1 MSLNIKD
8 SLEIVK
14 RAGYGS
20 GGKMTAGA
28 AARRMADGE
37 RNMEAEP
44 LLSEEELDLLRAAEA
59 DPLDEAFAQIELQRN
74 PQNLSIEQLLD
85 VNDL

>member
-1 MSLNIKD
+1 
-8 SLEIVK
+8 
-14 RAGYGS
+14 
-20 GGKMTAGA
+20 
-28 AARRMADGE
+28 
-37 RNMEAEP
+37 MEAEP